1 MEHAELNKLKA
12 LRDKARERWGM
23 PPVPTAAPLG
33 FAEKAA
39 DLVAGIVG
47 SWRFILIQSG
57 LLVAWI
63 GWNAVNTVAVDP
75 YPFILLNLILSFQ
88 AAYTAPIIMMSQN
101 RQEDIDRERSIQD
114 FEVNQ
119 KAELEIELLHTKIDM
134 LKEQEIAQLTSAVK
148 ALTRLLEQ
156 GDRPAAPQQNG

>member
-1 MEHAELNKLKA
+1 MEHAELSKLRA

-23 PPVPTAAPLG
+23 PPVPTPAPLG
-33 FAEKAA
+33 FAERAA
-39 DLVAGIVG
+39 DMVAGIVG
-47 SWRFILIQSG
+47 SWRFILIQSA
-57 LLVAWI
+57 LLVGWI
-63 GWNAVNTVAVDP
+63 GWNAVSNRPLDP

-119 KAELEIELLHTKIDM
+119 KAELEIELLHTKIDL
-134 LKEQEIAQLTSAVK
+134 LKEQEIARLTSAID
-148 ALTRLLEQ
+148 ALTRMLEER
-156 GDRPAAPQQNG
+156 DRPMSPK